1 MAANID
7 GLTIHTWG
15 GISWQDNS
23 GEQRINPPEIDELS
37 LRCQS
42 LRWVLIDE
50 ISMVSAE
57 LLAELQK
64 RAMQAMSGRA
74 VYKKRADGSSRQCG
88 GLNVL
93 LFGDWWQL
101 PPVRSTALFD
111 RPSSGNTLLAAEG
124 LRYIWSRERDS
135 LRGVWELTE
144 PMRCNDPWFQNSVLA
159 EARRG
164 AMCADNYFFLH
175 GMPTSV
181 VGSMIPGEAAPRCG
195 SASCLELHLREW
207 PRLFQDGAKAAE
219 STLGDYPEGACGR
232 ASF

>member
-23 GEQRINPPEIDELS
+23 GEQHSKPPEIDELS

-74 VYKKRADGSSRQCG
+74 VYKKRADGGSRPCG

-111 RPSSGNTLLAAEG
+111 KPSSGNTLLAADG
-124 LRYIWSRERDS
+124 LHYIWSRERDS
-135 LRGVWELTE
+135 LQGVWELTE
-144 PMRCNDPWFQNSVLA
+144 PMRCTDPWFQNSVLA

-164 AMCADNYFFLH
+164 ALCADNYFFLH

-181 VGSMIPGEAAPRCG
+181 VGSMIPGEPAPRCG
-195 SASCLELHLREW
+195 SAGCLELQLREW
-207 PRLFQDGAKAAE
+207 SRRFRDGAMAVE
-219 STLGDYPEGACGR
+219 FTLGDYPEGACGR
-232 ASF
+232 AIL